1 MTPPALGPTLET
13 ERLILR
19 PPSAAD
25 FQPMCAMMAD
35 EENARFIGGVAAP
48 SQVWRQLCTMAGS
61 FALYGYAM
69 FSVVEKASG
78 RWVGRVGPWMPAD
91 WPGPE
96 VGWGL
101 IRDVWGRGYATEAA
115 TASIDWAFD
124 NLGWTEVIHCI
135 EPDNLPSEQLAL
147 RLGSKR
153 LRSVR
158 MPKPFDDKVVDV
170 WGQSREDWRRR
181 SRAANRGS

>member
-1 MTPPALGPTLET
+1 
-13 ERLILR
+13 
-19 PPSAAD
+19 
-25 FQPMCAMMAD
+25 MCTMMAD

-61 FALYGYAM
+61 FALFGYAR
-69 FSVVEKASG
+69 FSVGEKASG
-78 RWVGRVGPWMPAD
+78 RWSGRVGPWMPAD

-135 EPDNLPSEQLAL
+135 EPDNLPSEKLAL

-181 SRAANRGS
+181 SRTADRGS